1 MEEQDK
7 NPSLSPKL
15 IASVVILLLTAG
27 SVTAWWANNSLKSTH
42 TTNNLLTEQETPSTL
57 EQTQPEQTQPEQ
69 TQPEQT
75 QPEQTQPEQTQS
87 TSQQEK
93 VEVYW
98 LDDNLELIASTVT
111 IQKANQKSTPLEN
124 AFQVLL
130 AGSTDNKGDTAI
142 PEGTKLLSLKTA
154 KDGVH
159 VNLSQEFTS
168 GGGSASMIGRLGQ
181 VIYTA
186 SSIDPNT
193 PVWISIE
200 GNPLEELG
208 GEGLLVE
215 QPMTRQSFMESF

>member
-15 IASVVILLLTAG
+15 IASVVVLVLAG
-27 SVTAWWANNSLKSTH
+27 GTITAWWANHSLKPSH
-42 TTNNLLTEQETPSTL
+42 TTNNLHTDQVISLT
-57 EQTQPEQTQPEQ
+57 
-69 TQPEQT
+69 PEQT

-87 TSQQEK
+87 TSQQQK

-130 AGSTDNKGDTAI
+130 AGSTNNNGTTAI

-159 VNLSQEFTS
+159 VNLSREFTS

-186 SSIDPNT
+186 SSLDPNI

-200 GNPLEELG
+200 GKPLEELG